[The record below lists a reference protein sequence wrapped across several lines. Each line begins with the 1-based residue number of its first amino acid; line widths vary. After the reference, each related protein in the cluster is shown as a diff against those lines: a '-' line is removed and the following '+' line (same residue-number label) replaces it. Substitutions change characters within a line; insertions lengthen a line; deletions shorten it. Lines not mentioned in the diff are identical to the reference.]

1 MHQHTPKKRM
11 VLVWKKEGRNH
22 LMVGDEFEF
31 EFEYEYEYGKAVA
44 ESWVVSTVERERFIF
59 VSRYCDSAH
68 NSSQVFE

>member
-31 EFEYEYEYGKAVA
+31 EYEYGKAVA
-44 ESWVVSTVERERFIF
+44 ESWAVSTVERERFIF